1 MSQEALNEIFNQL
14 FDNAMQDFTYE
25 DEYESQLEKR
35 NRIDQDCDTMLAEIE
50 RGFVQKCFETLA
62 EISCHE
68 NQYAYRRG
76 MLDCVSL
83 LKALR
88 VLA

>member
-25 DEYESQLEKR
+25 EGYESLLGKR
-35 NRIDQDCDTMLAEIE
+35 NQIDRDCDTILAEVE
-50 RGFVQKCFETLA
+50 QGFVRKCFETLA
-62 EISCHE
+62 EISCRE

>member
-1 MSQEALNEIFNQL
+1 MNQETLDEIFNQL
-14 FDNAMQDFTYE
+14 FDNAMHEFTRE
-25 DEYESQLEKR
+25 GEYESLMEKQ
-35 NRIDQDCDTMLAEIE
+35 NQIDRECETMLAEDE
-50 RGFVQKCFETLA
+50 RGFVRECFETLA

-76 MLDCVSL
+76 MLDCVSV

>member
-1 MSQEALNEIFNQL
+1 MKQDTLNEMFNQL
-14 FDNAMQDFTYE
+14 FDSAMREFTRE
-25 DEYESQLEKR
+25 GEYESLIEKWDQ
-35 NRIDQDCDTMLAEIE
+35 IDRECETMLAEVE
-50 RGFVQKCFETLA
+50 QGFVRECFETLA
-62 EISCHE
+62 EISCRE